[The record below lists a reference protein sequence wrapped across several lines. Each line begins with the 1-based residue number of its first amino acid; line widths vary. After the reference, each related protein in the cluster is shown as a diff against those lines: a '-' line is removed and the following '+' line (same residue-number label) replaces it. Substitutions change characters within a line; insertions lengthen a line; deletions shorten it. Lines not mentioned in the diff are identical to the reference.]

1 MLLKELEKFV
11 ADSENGFILFTLG
24 SYIKGSSIPKKALQ
38 SFINIFAKLPQK
50 IIWKWEDEA
59 PEDIPKNIL
68 LSKWLPQQDLLGH
81 PKCKLFITHGGM
93 QGTLEAIYH
102 AVPLLC
108 LPLGADRDFN
118 CFKAEKEGYAVLLDW
133 NHINDD
139 SLKEAFERLNKDP
152 T

>member
-1 MLLKELEKFV
+1 LLKELEKFV

-24 SYIKGSSIPKKALQ
+24 SHIKGSSIPKKALQ

-50 IIWKWEDEA
+50 VIWKWEDEA
-59 PEDIPKNIL
+59 PEDIPKNIM

-108 LPLGADRDFN
+108 LPLGADQDFN
-118 CFKAEKEGYAVLLDW
+118 CFKAEKEGYAVFLDW
-133 NHINDD
+133 NHVNDD